1 MRRFCSRPHLLAALA
16 ALVLVVGVAAPIAAS
31 AQTVA
36 PVGSRPATAPPPIP
50 PAKAWVLVDVDTGNV
65 IDAFNDH
72 QPLPP
77 ASLTKV
83 LTALTATETIPAD
96 ASVPVSARAAAAPAD
111 KMFMKQGQVW
121 TFDQMIHALL
131 ISSANDA
138 AVALAER
145 AGGSLE
151 GFQPMFAATAASLGL
166 ADDPVLNDPA
176 GLDGPDGVEGGNLV
190 SARDL
195 AIAARALLAQPTL
208 AAIVAT
214 QVYYFDGPDGVHHRL
229 TNHNKLFLATYPGAI
244 GVKTGY
250 TTRAGVCLISAAQRG
265 GRSMLAVVLNGANPN
280 QLATQLLNGGFAV
293 PVSAESSADRLPP
306 VSGAALVAAGA
317 PVSTPAGTTVPSTAP
332 ATTPSP
338 VMAQAVPAT
347 KPRPARRS
355 GGVPWLPLSL
365 LAVLAGAVAIGV
377 LRRRSARRRPF
388 RSPVGAT
395 LRDRRAA

>member
-1 MRRFCSRPHLLAALA
+1 MRRFCSRPHLLAVLA
-16 ALVLVVGVAAPIAAS
+16 ALLLVVGVAGPVAAS

-36 PVGSRPATAPPPIP
+36 PTSPPPIP
-50 PAKAWVLVDVDTGNV
+50 PAKAWALVDIDTGNV

-83 LTALTATETIPAD
+83 ITALTAIDTIPAG
-96 ASVPVSARAAAAPAD
+96 ASVPVSALAAAAPAD

-166 ADDPVLNDPA
+166 TDDPVLNDPA

-250 TTRAGVCLISAAQRG
+250 TKRAGVCLIAAAQRD
-265 GRSMLAVVLNGANPN
+265 GRTMLAVVMNGANPN
-280 QLATQLLNGGFAV
+280 QLARQLLDGGFTV
-293 PVSAESSADRLPP
+293 PGSAESSADRLPP
-306 VSGAALVAAGA
+306 VSAAALVPAGTPA
-317 PVSTPAGTTVPSTAP
+317 STPASTTVPSTVP
-332 ATTPSP
+332 ASP
-338 VMAQAVPAT
+338 PPPVTARAVPVA
-347 KPRPARRS
+347 KPQTARHPT
-355 GGVPWLPLSL
+355 GVPWLPLSL
-365 LAVLAGAVAIGV
+365 LAVVAGAAAVVFA
-377 LRRRSARRRPF
+377 RRRSARRRRLF
-388 RSPVGAT
+388 RAPMHTGMG
-395 LRDRRAA
+395 DRRVA